1 MALQIEV
8 VGVQQLL
15 VNIEK
20 NIQTV
25 SDFRPLWP
33 DLINEVVVSRLTE
46 IFHSQGDGT
55 WPERVSGGDWPLLI
69 RTGALFRSLTEI
81 GDEHNIYEADR
92 DSVQF
97 GSDLDYADY
106 VQVLRPILSL
116 IEDHATEHQ
125 IAAFLETAIG
135 DRLV

>member
-1 MALQIEV
+1 MLQIEV

-15 VNIEK
+15 VNVDK
-20 NIQTV
+20 NLQV
-25 SDFRPLWP
+25 FSDFRPIWP
-33 DLINEVVVSRLTE
+33 DLINHVVIARLRE
-46 IFHSQGDGT
+46 IFSTKGDGT

-81 GDEHNIYEADR
+81 GDENNIYEPDR

-97 GSDLDYADY
+97 GSKLDRADY
-106 VQVLRPILSL
+106 VQVLRPILEL
-116 IEDHATEHQ
+116 VEDHVTEQQ
-125 IAAFLETAIG
+125 IAAFLDAAIG